1 MRKGFIFEHAL
12 GSVRKENMKGSPVT
26 SIDYYLLPN
35 KIFCGA
41 GGMWPIDEKSWTF
54 TKVFAYFR
62 LIYGLVAVSSFV
74 IPEIMLI
81 ALNWG
86 DIKILAVGSVLT
98 ALGQCLFKMVYLII
112 RRERT
117 GRLYNE
123 IRSLWH
129 SSDDVEER
137 QSYEK
142 LAYWA
147 RICTI
152 VSFTSCMGTASSFV
166 ISSAMKSFKGG
177 HSNSSRSR
185 ELPYEVWYGVDV
197 STSPNFEIAF
207 AWQFFAACVTGSVL
221 TGLDTSFMTT
231 ILHVA
236 GQFRLISTW
245 LNNIGI
251 EINDGSN
258 DPTKLRAD
266 LIKCIRHHQR
276 ITNVVDDVNNLLTPI
291 IFVQILTSG
300 IEICLIGLAFVGDG
314 TGNASAIRFMSFII
328 AVAAQLLMLCWPGEI
343 LIEGSQEISH
353 VVYFDVPLY
362 YLPPLYQRELCLVI
376 VRAQRYCS
384 ITALTFE
391 TLSLHTLTIILK
403 TAVSYFTFLRQIQ
416 EN

>member
-1 MRKGFIFEHAL
+1 
-12 GSVRKENMKGSPVT
+12 
-26 SIDYYLLPN
+26 
-35 KIFCGA
+35 
-41 GGMWPIDEKSWTF
+41 MWPIGEKSSTF

-62 LIYGLVAVSSFV
+62 LIYGLIAVCSFV
-74 IPEIMLI
+74 IPQIMLI

-86 DIKILAVGSVLT
+86 NIKILAEAGSFLT
-98 ALGQCLFKMVYLII
+98 TCGQCLFKMIYLVM

-123 IRSLWH
+123 IRSLWL
-129 SSDDVEER
+129 SSDDVKER

-152 VSFTSCMGTASSFV
+152 VFFTSCMFTASVFV

-177 HSNSSRSR
+177 HSNSNQSR
-185 ELPYEVWYGVDV
+185 ELPYEAWYGVDV

-207 AWQFFAACVTGSVL
+207 VWQILTAYVTCTIL
-221 TGLDTSFMTT
+221 AGLDTSFMTM

-251 EINDGSN
+251 EINHGTN
-258 DPTKLRAD
+258 DLTKLRAD

-276 ITNVVDDVNNLLTPI
+276 MTSVVDDVNNLLTPI
-291 IFVQILTSG
+291 IFMQILTSG

-314 TGNASAIRFMSFII
+314 TGDVEALRFMAYII
-328 AVAAQLLMLCWPGEI
+328 SVGAQLLMLCWPGEI
-343 LIEGSQEISH
+343 LIEESQEISH

-362 YLPPLYQRELCLVI
+362 DLPPLYQRELCLVI
-376 VRAQRYCS
+376 VRAQRDCS

-391 TLSLHTLTIILK
+391 TLSIHTLTTILK
-403 TAVSYFTFLRQIQ
+403 TAASYFTFLRQIQ